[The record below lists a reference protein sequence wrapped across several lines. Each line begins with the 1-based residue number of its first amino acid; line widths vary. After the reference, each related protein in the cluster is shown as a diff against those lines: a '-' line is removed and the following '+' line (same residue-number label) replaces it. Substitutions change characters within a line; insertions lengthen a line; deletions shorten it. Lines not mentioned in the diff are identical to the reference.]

1 MRLTKEAS
9 GERWNIRPDSLKKV
23 TGELKYLTDLSF
35 PDMLYGKVL
44 RSPYPHANI
53 LSINIEKAKELAGVV
68 AVITHEDVPG
78 MNRFGLV
85 FPDQPVLCEDRVRFV
100 GDAVAA
106 VAAETEDIAA
116 HALKLIQVEYEIL
129 PIVNDPEKAIL
140 SDSIKLHPNGN
151 ILHRSSYRNRE
162 AVDQILSECYV
173 IVEETYVTPRQ
184 MHVYMETEGG
194 IVVPNRTGGISVY
207 AATQHGFKD
216 RMQLARILDLPE
228 SMIRII
234 SSPIGGSFGGKDELN
249 IQPYASLLAIKCGR
263 PVKIHQTRLESVK
276 AGLKRHPMKITMK
289 TGANQDGT
297 ILVHQVRIWADTGA
311 YATLGPA
318 VLDFA
323 VEHATGP
330 YYIPHVDVEGVSV
343 YTNNGVSGEFRGFGG
358 NQVTFALESQ
368 INRLAEK
375 LRMSPVEIREKIFA
389 IFRGLGQSGNALYQL
404 TGL

>member
-53 LSINIEKAKELAGVV
+53 LSINTEKAKELAGVV

-116 HALKLIQVEYEIL
+116 LALKLIQVEYEIL
-129 PIVNDPEKAIL
+129 PIVSDPEKAIL
-140 SDSIKLHPNGN
+140 GDSIKLHPNGN
-151 ILHRSSYRNRE
+151 ILHRSSYRNGE

-194 IVVPNRTGGISVY
+194 IVVPIRTGGISVY

-228 SMIRII
+228 SMIR
-234 SSPIGGSFGGKDELN
+234 
-249 IQPYASLLAIKCGR
+249 
-263 PVKIHQTRLESVK
+263 V
-276 AGLKRHPMKITMK
+276 
-289 TGANQDGT
+289 
-297 ILVHQVRIWADTGA
+297 
-311 YATLGPA
+311 
-318 VLDFA
+318 
-323 VEHATGP
+323 
-330 YYIPHVDVEGVSV
+330 
-343 YTNNGVSGEFRGFGG
+343 
-358 NQVTFALESQ
+358 
-368 INRLAEK
+368 
-375 LRMSPVEIREKIFA
+375 
-389 IFRGLGQSGNALYQL
+389 
-404 TGL
+404 